1 MKKKLFGISK
11 VESRK
16 SSSQDLVAIGNRYNA
31 LKDWS
36 QAARSYR
43 QALELDGDLPHIWI
57 QLGHMEKESG
67 RLQEALLAYEIAIS
81 KNPSDTDARLHL
93 AHLMKRQGDL
103 LRAYVLLK
111 EIFDL
116 NRSPEAEA
124 EICRLIG
131 TNKSYEAFIA
141 ALGESFDADFY
152 LANNPDVAALG
163 VDPQHH
169 YIVYGWK
176 ERRKGSAS
184 QLDLAG
190 DPFKKPAYG
199 TDQWVALSVVMPTFN
214 RAGLLAKTLRRLL
227 DIVRNDPIEI
237 IVVDDGSTDAT
248 PDVLADLAFRNPQLR
263 YMSVKNSG
271 PGRARNIGAAECRG
285 EIILFLGDDTQPVN
299 SELFRAHYQ
308 AHAVN
313 KDLSHAVLGKI
324 IWPDDRSSMPN
335 AVMSLIQGDGQ
346 QQFGYKFM
354 KPWQK
359 YAPWLFYTANVSVK
373 RNIVS
378 DWHSEGFDHDFTLYG
393 FEDSEFAYR
402 MSKKYTDFGVF
413 YSPNAIVEH
422 YHNYNTEGF
431 IRRQVACGMMIEV
444 LLKKH
449 PELSTL
455 ILGPD
460 LPAILRT
467 PYRPDEVV
475 APLHHYSTMVEGI
488 RAWALV
494 IDHHYGLGSQNW
506 HNDFLSAVF
515 RLSLLDSYIMLCGE
529 NPTAQAAAYRFL
541 LSDFRVQMGRA
552 ISMELLGDM
561 NFVNLL

>member
-1 MKKKLFGISK
+1 MIKKLFGTPKAKSG
-11 VESRK
+11 K
-16 SSSQDLVAIGNRYNA
+16 SSSRDLVALADRHNA
-31 LKDWS
+31 LKDWP
-36 QAARSYR
+36 QAAQNYR
-43 QALELDGDLPHIWI
+43 QALKLDDDRPQIWI

-67 RLQEALLAYEIAIS
+67 RVQEARVAYETAIS
-81 KNPSDTDARLHL
+81 KNPVDTDARLHL
-93 AHLMKRQGDL
+93 AHLMMRQGDL
-103 LRAYVLLK
+103 LRAYGLLK
-111 EIFDL
+111 EIWDL
-116 NRSPEAEA
+116 NRDPTAEA
-124 EICRLIG
+124 ELCRLIG
-131 TNKSYEAFIA
+131 TSKSYEAFMT
-141 ALGESFDADFY
+141 ALGGSFDAEFY
-152 LANNPDVAALG
+152 LANNPDVAASG

-169 YIVYGWK
+169 YAVFGWK

-190 DPFKKPAYG
+190 DPFKKPTYG
-199 TDQWVALSVVMPTFN
+199 ADQWVAVSVVIPTFN
-214 RAGLLAKTLRRLL
+214 RAELLGKTLRRLL

-271 PGRARNIGAAECRG
+271 PGRARNIGAAESHG

-313 KDLSHAVLGKI
+313 KDLGHAVLGKI
-324 IWPDDRSSMPN
+324 IWPNERSSMPN

-346 QQFGYKFM
+346 QQFGYKFL
-354 KPWQK
+354 KPWQR
-359 YAPWLFYTANVSVK
+359 YAPWFFYTANVSVK

-378 DWHSEGFDHDFTLYG
+378 DWNSEGFDHDFTLYG

-402 MSKKYTDFGVF
+402 MSKRHADFGVF
-413 YSPNAIVEH
+413 YSPNAVVEH

-449 PELSTL
+449 PELDAL

-460 LPAILRT
+460 LPAILKT

-475 APLHHYSTMVEGI
+475 APLHHYSTVVEGI

-506 HNDFLSAVF
+506 HTDFLNAVF

-552 ISMELLGDM
+552 ISTELLGDM